1 MFTSLKNCRPIFSA
15 MLRNKTGVLLIIA
28 QIALTFAII
37 ANALYVVQQRLAEA
51 NRVTGIDDAGV
62 FAINIMSAPGKNDEF
77 TQQELDVQ
85 TLRALPG
92 VKAAAWMNQMP
103 LMQSGSNSA
112 IFIDRKSK
120 EPNSVPATYFAGA
133 SPIDALGIKL
143 IEGRDFE
150 ASDYITHNQELPDES
165 QAQMQVAIV
174 TKALA
179 KVLYPNEKSVIGKS
193 FYWGNNQDPKSNPI
207 RIIGVIDALVTP
219 WGYASWG
226 GQNADGTQSL
236 IFPLRGHQP
245 SQLYAVRTD
254 SAQRAQI
261 MKAAEKA
268 LLALTPGR
276 MVVANKDMDTI
287 RDDRYKAEKTMA
299 FVLIAVVVLL
309 LLTTAAGIVG
319 MASLW
324 VNQRRKQIG
333 VRRALGATRGNILQ
347 HFLTENFLITTI
359 GIVVGILLTVVLNL
373 VLVEKLEMQQLP
385 AMYLPVGAALLWLMG
400 LLAVYGPARRAA
412 SVSPAIATRSA

>member
-1 MFTSLKNCRPIFSA
+1 MNNPLKNSRPIFSA

-77 TQQELDVQ
+77 TQQELDMQ
-85 TLRALPG
+85 ALRALPG
-92 VKAAAWMNQMP
+92 VKAASWINQMP
-103 LMQSGSNSA
+103 LNQSGSNSG
-112 IFIDRKSK
+112 ILVDKKQK
-120 EPNSVPATYFAGA
+120 EPTTNAAIYSIA
-133 SPIDALGIKL
+133 SSPVEALGVKL

-150 ASDYITHNQELPDES
+150 ASDYLKFDRSLPKEQQPQI
-165 QAQMQVAIV
+165 QAAIV

-179 KVLYPNEKSVIGKS
+179 KVLFPNEKSAVGKS
-193 FYWGNNQDPKSNPI
+193 IYWGTGDGAEPI
-207 RIIGVIDALVTP
+207 RIVGVIDSLVTP
-219 WGYASWG
+219 WGYAAWG
-226 GQNADGTQSL
+226 GGNSDGSQSI
-236 IFPLRGHQP
+236 IFPFRNHQ
-245 SQLYAVRTD
+245 SDNLYAVRTD
-254 SAQRAQI
+254 PSVRAEV
-261 MKAAEKA
+261 MKAAETA
-268 LLALTPGR
+268 LLAISPGR
-276 MVVANKDMDTI
+276 MVTMNQDMEKI
-287 RDDRYKAEKTMA
+287 RDRRYSGEKAMA
-299 FVLIAVVVLL
+299 LTLIIVVALL

-333 VRRALGATRGNILQ
+333 VRRALGATRGDILQ

>member
-1 MFTSLKNCRPIFSA
+1 MTRFLNNSRPIFSA
-15 MLRNKTGVLLIIA
+15 MLRNKTSVLLIVA
-28 QIALTFAII
+28 QVALTFAII

-62 FAINIMSAPGKNDEF
+62 FTIGIQSAPGKNDEF

-85 TLRALPG
+85 ALRAVPG
-92 VKAAAWMNQMP
+92 IKAAAWMNQMP
-103 LMQSGSNSA
+103 LLQSGSNSG

-120 EPNSVPATYFAGA
+120 EATATPATYFAGA
-133 SPIDALGIKL
+133 SPVQALGVKL

-150 ASDYITHNQELPDES
+150 PGDYITHDRSLPNETQPQL
-165 QAQMQVAIV
+165 QAVLI

-193 FYWGNNQDPKSNPI
+193 LYWGSNDKESNPI
-207 RIIGVIDALVTP
+207 RIVGVIDALVTP

-236 IFPLRGHQP
+236 IFPLRNHQP
-245 SQLYAVRTD
+245 FQLYAIRTD
-254 SAQRAQI
+254 PLRRTET
-261 MKAAEKA
+261 MKAAEKS
-268 LLALTPGR
+268 LLAITPGR
-276 MVVANKDMDTI
+276 MVTVNSDMDEI
-287 RDDRYKAEKTMA
+287 RDRRYRGEKTMA
-299 FVLIAVVVLL
+299 KTLIGVIALL

-333 VRRALGATRGNILQ
+333 VRRALGATRGNIMS
-347 HFLTENFLITTI
+347 HFLTENFLITSI
-359 GIVVGILLTVVLNL
+359 GIAVGILLTVVLNL

-385 AMYLPVGAALLWLMG
+385 AMYLPIGAVLLWAMG

-412 SVSPAIATRSA
+412 SVSPATATRSA